1 MLKHTPHFVVRFIFC
16 HPHSTRLRT
25 WTVFFRLLL
34 LQLVMTAFSRPELAE
49 QDHVSRASLRKRA
62 RRLAIA
68 AAIRRRQVV
77 AAIQLLS
84 GGQGPQGKKRRTESL
99 FSWKDHV
106 SRLTEREFKLR
117 YRLDF
122 DAFNK
127 LVKIICRDIT
137 VTSEQQA
144 RLAKWPPL
152 PRLSSSAA
160 QLPPPHWPQTP
171 PASPS
176 QASPASSP
184 SV

>member
-1 MLKHTPHFVVRFIFC
+1 MP
-16 HPHSTRLRT
+16 
-25 WTVFFRLLL
+25 
-34 LQLVMTAFSRPELAE
+34 AFSRPERPE
-49 QDHVSRASLRKRA
+49 QDETSHRSLRKRA
-62 RRLAIA
+62 HRLAIVA
-68 AAIRRRQVV
+68 AMWRRQVM
-77 AAIQLLS
+77 AATQLLS

-127 LVKIICRDIT
+127 LVKIIRRDIT

-160 QLPPPHWPQTP
+160 QLPG
-171 PASPS
+171 
-176 QASPASSP
+176 
-184 SV
+184 